1 MIGRIFK
8 TIKLNIMKEWDRND
22 FQGKRKDQ
30 VDYATTVTFYS
41 VILGIGIGIVV
52 GILYLCNVL

>member
-1 MIGRIFK
+1 MEK
-8 TIKLNIMKEWDRND
+8 WNRND

-30 VDYATTVTFYS
+30 VEYSTTVTIFT
-41 VILGIGIGIVV
+41 VILGLGVGIVV

>member
-8 TIKLNIMKEWDRND
+8 FIKLNKMEKWDRND

-30 VDYATTVTFYS
+30 VDYSTTLTIFT
-41 VILGIGIGIVV
+41 VIFGLGVGIVV

>member
-8 TIKLNIMKEWDRND
+8 FIKLNKMEKWDRND

-30 VDYATTVTFYS
+30 VDYSTTVTIFT
-41 VILGIGIGIVV
+41 VILGLGVGIVV

>member
-8 TIKLNIMKEWDRND
+8 TIEMNIMKEWNRND

-30 VDYATTVTFYS
+30 VDFSTTVTVLT
-41 VILGIGIGIVV
+41 VILGIVFGFVV
-52 GILYLCNVL
+52 GVLYLCNVL

>member
-8 TIKLNIMKEWDRND
+8 FIKLNKMEKWNRND

-30 VDYATTVTFYS
+30 VDYSTTVTIFT
-41 VILGIGIGIVV
+41 VILGLGVGIVV

>member
-8 TIKLNIMKEWDRND
+8 FIKLNKMEKWNRND

-30 VDYATTVTFYS
+30 VDYSTTVTIFT
-41 VILGIGIGIVV
+41 VILSLGVGIVV